1 MAVKHPVRSPYTP
14 PDLHTRH
21 QIRTPLEFLIPI
33 ALVAIGISL
42 ILVEVYLVPG
52 FNVVGIIGM
61 LFILFAVGH
70 TFVEYG
76 IGGGAVAFVGSSVV
90 IGGLFYWLW
99 QTGAWDRFI
108 LATSLRRD
116 DQLIARESE
125 DRSRVL
131 GQKGV
136 AVTPLRPTGIV
147 EIDGRRIEVRT
158 EGEFIAAG
166 SEVRVVAMDRRQY
179 FVRLANALSE
189 SNLP

>member
-1 MAVKHPVRSPYTP
+1 
-14 PDLHTRH
+14 
-21 QIRTPLEFLIPI
+21 LEVLIPI

-52 FNVVGIIGM
+52 FNMVGIIGM

-76 IGGGAVAFVGSSVV
+76 LQGGAIAFVGSAVA
-90 IGGLFYWLW
+90 IGGVFYWLW

-147 EIDGRRIEVRT
+147 EIEGRRIEVRT

-166 SEVRVVAMDRRQY
+166 SEVHVVAMDRRQY
-179 FVRLANALSE
+179 FVRLAKALPE
-189 SNLP
+189 SNLSSKVD

>member
-1 MAVKHPVRSPYTP
+1 M
-14 PDLHTRH
+14 
-21 QIRTPLEFLIPI
+21 EFLIPI
-33 ALVAIGISL
+33 ALVAAGIGL

-52 FNVVGIIGM
+52 FNVVGIIGT
-61 LFILFAVGH
+61 LLIFFAVGH
-70 TFVEYG
+70 TFVEHG
-76 IGGGAVAFVGSSVV
+76 MIGGTVALAGSAVT
-90 IGGLFYWLW
+90 IGGMFYWLW
-99 QTGAWDRFI
+99 QSGAWDRFI

-136 AVTPLRPTGIV
+136 AVTPLRPSGIV

-179 FVRLANALSE
+179 FVRMANALPE
-189 SNLP
+189 SNMSPRVD